1 MVITFNTRFQHIQN
15 RCAPLLGKRRIDM
28 QSDATT
34 KSTSGAAARGLLRT
48 RDSDEATN
56 RHKRQKQEL
65 AYAVATIEEALLEAG
80 RSIMPLKSERRER
93 ALPSGSV
100 DLNLSKVV
108 SASEY
113 DAISHASATSD
124 TDAKTESKDEDKD
137 IYYKAFYSNY
147 SSLIQS
153 TRPYYNHSSSSES
166 KFANDENEKK
176 SESSSSMEG
185 LSSWTPTS
193 SNHDMNDN
201 KDIDNDNRSDQSS
214 LNDGDSTS
222 DSDESRVPSQ
232 NVTSTNKDV
241 NGSGA
246 AFSVVG

>member
-1 MVITFNTRFQHIQN
+1 MVITFNSRFQDIKN

-28 QSDATT
+28 PSDITS
-34 KSTSGAAARGLLRT
+34 KGKSGAAAGGMPRT
-48 RDSDEATN
+48 RDSDETIN

-65 AYAVATIEEALLEAG
+65 AYTVATIEEALLEAG
-80 RSIMPLKSERRER
+80 RPTMSLKSVRRER
-93 ALPSGSV
+93 ALPYGSV
-100 DLNLSKVV
+100 DLSLSKVV

-113 DAISHASATSD
+113 DASSHASAAAED
-124 TDAKTESKDEDKD
+124 TDKSKDREQD
-137 IYYKAFYSNY
+137 IYCKAFYSNY

-153 TRPYYNHSSSSES
+153 TRHYYNVSSSSDS

-214 LNDGDSTS
+214 LNDGGSTS
-222 DSDESRVPSQ
+222 DSDESISSQ
-232 NVTSTNKDV
+232 NVTSANKDA
-241 NGSGA
+241 NESSA

>member
-1 MVITFNTRFQHIQN
+1 M
-15 RCAPLLGKRRIDM
+15 
-28 QSDATT
+28 S
-34 KSTSGAAARGLLRT
+34 
-48 RDSDEATN
+48 
-56 RHKRQKQEL
+56 
-65 AYAVATIEEALLEAG
+65 
-80 RSIMPLKSERRER
+80 LKSVRRER
-93 ALPSGSV
+93 ALPYGSV
-100 DLNLSKVV
+100 DLSLSKVV

-113 DAISHASATSD
+113 DASSHASAAAED
-124 TDAKTESKDEDKD
+124 TDKSKDREQD
-137 IYYKAFYSNY
+137 IYCKAFYSNY

-153 TRPYYNHSSSSES
+153 TRHYYNVSSSSDS

-214 LNDGDSTS
+214 LNDGGSTS
-222 DSDESRVPSQ
+222 DSDESISSQ
-232 NVTSTNKDV
+232 NVTSANKDA
-241 NGSGA
+241 NESSA

>member
-1 MVITFNTRFQHIQN
+1 
-15 RCAPLLGKRRIDM
+15 M

-80 RSIMPLKSERRER
+80 RPIMPLKSERRER

-113 DAISHASATSD
+113 DATSD
-124 TDAKTESKDEDKD
+124 TDIKTESKDEDKD

-166 KFANDENEKK
+166 KFANEENEKK

-193 SNHDMNDN
+193 SNQDMNDN

-214 LNDGDSTS
+214 LNDGESTS
-222 DSDESRVPSQ
+222 DSDESRVLSQ
-232 NVTSTNKDV
+232 NVTSTDKDA
-241 NGSGA
+241 NGSSA
-246 AFSVVG
+246 AVSVVG